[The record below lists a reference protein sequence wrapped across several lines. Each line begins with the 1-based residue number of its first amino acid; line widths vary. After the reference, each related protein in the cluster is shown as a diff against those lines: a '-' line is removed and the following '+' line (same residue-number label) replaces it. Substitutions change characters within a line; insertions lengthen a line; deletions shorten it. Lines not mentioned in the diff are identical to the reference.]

1 MNARKKES
9 GILVSEEEELP
20 IGRGWF
26 VSISLVMLNAKKEKK
41 KTSFHASQ
49 SKKEEEGRR
58 FPKKKNSIKTVF
70 LKKSF
75 SWNFMG
81 NPLF

>member
-9 GILVSEEEELP
+9 GILVSEEEEEEELP

-49 SKKEEEGRR
+49 SEKKEEGRR
-58 FPKKKNSIKTVF
+58 FPKKKTSLKTF
-70 LKKSF
+70 F
-75 SWNFMG
+75 
-81 NPLF
+81 